1 MNTPSPAPNDNTSTA
16 RYLSDLQHTAL
27 LSRDEER
34 TLALQ
39 VQEGNEEARLT
50 MIRANLR
57 LVVAIAKGYRNLGMS
72 LSDLIAE
79 GNIGLM
85 KAVERYCPDR
95 GAKFSTYGAFWIR
108 QAIRKALTNQSR
120 TVRLPS
126 HVMEKLI
133 KLRKIECELTHE
145 LGHEPSLRELG
156 KAAELSVPQIEAL
169 RENAQASVSLDS
181 PVSGHEESS
190 SGGQEWSEL
199 IEDEHAEVPDAAVA
213 EKDLHAVLPS
223 LLDTLDSRA
232 RNIMELR
239 FGLDG
244 ENPRTLNQVG
254 REYGLT
260 RERIRQLQD
269 KALRELRRAWLA
281 SEAAVYA

>member
-1 MNTPSPAPNDNTSTA
+1 MNTASPTTEHSSTSY
-16 RYLSDLQHTAL
+16 YLADLQHTAL
-27 LSRDEER
+27 LTREEER

-39 VQEGNEEARLT
+39 AQAGNEGARLT

-57 LVVAIAKGYRNLGMS
+57 LVVTVANGYRNLGMS
-72 LSDLIAE
+72 FSDLISE

-85 KAVERYCPDR
+85 KAVEHYCPDR
-95 GAKFSTYGAFWIR
+95 GAKFSTYGVFWIR

-126 HVMEKLI
+126 HVTEKLM
-133 KLRKIECELTHE
+133 KLRKIEGELTHL
-145 LGHEPSLRELG
+145 LGYEPSLSRLAL
-156 KAAELSVPQIEAL
+156 AAEMTVSQMEAL
-169 RENAQASVSLDS
+169 RENAQATISLDS
-181 PVSGHEESS
+181 PVGRQGSGSD
-190 SGGQEWSEL
+190 GQEWSEI
-199 IEDEHAEVPDAAVA
+199 IEDEQAELPDAALA

-223 LLDTLDSRA
+223 LLGSLEARE

-239 FGLDG
+239 FGLNG
-244 ENPRTLNQVG
+244 KNPRTLNQVG

-269 KALRELRRAWLA
+269 RALRKLRRAWLE
-281 SEAAVYA
+281 SESTLYA

>member
-1 MNTPSPAPNDNTSTA
+1 MNTASPTTEHSSTSY
-16 RYLSDLQHTAL
+16 YLADLQHTAL
-27 LSRDEER
+27 LTREEER

-39 VQEGNEEARLT
+39 VQAGNEGARLT

-57 LVVAIAKGYRNLGMS
+57 LVVTVANGYRNLGMS
-72 LSDLIAE
+72 FSDLISE

-95 GAKFSTYGAFWIR
+95 GAKFSTYGVFWIR

-126 HVMEKLI
+126 HVTEKLM
-133 KLRKIECELTHE
+133 KLRKIEGELTHL
-145 LGHEPSLRELG
+145 LGYEPSLARLAL
-156 KAAELSVPQIEAL
+156 AAELTVSQMEAL
-169 RENAQASVSLDS
+169 RENAQATISLDS
-181 PVSGHEESS
+181 PVGGQGSGSD
-190 SGGQEWSEL
+190 GQEWSEI
-199 IEDEHAEVPDAAVA
+199 IEDEQAELPDAALA
-213 EKDLHAVLPS
+213 EKDLQAVLPS
-223 LLDTLDSRA
+223 LLGSLEARE

-239 FGLDG
+239 FGLNG
-244 ENPRTLNQVG
+244 KNPRTLNQVG

-269 KALRELRRAWLA
+269 RALRKLRRAWLE
-281 SEAAVYA
+281 SESTLYA